1 MRFNLLQFLARLGYL
16 DPRIW
21 EWLFPHDPQV
31 RQGYYATIRGLINPD
46 RGLISP
52 NRGLINPNH
61 PVSTLGQAELN
72 PQPIPPG
79 VELQFATVA
88 VSYDI
93 ANAAVAAEAAGSE
106 GASGKIVSSAVDD
119 FCGTGP
125 HPIPW
130 PRRWPFPWPL
140 DAFHGRDGVLDR
152 EIGAVQFVAA
162 LVFGTFASRLSEGET
177 RDALAEG
184 ADRLLEASLA
194 SVGEEGDAFAAAT
207 RAGVQASKSS

>member
-1 MRFNLLQFLARLGYL
+1 MRFNLLQFWRMLAYL
-16 DPRIW
+16 DPRLW
-21 EWLFPHDPQV
+21 EWLFPPGPVQ
-31 RQGYYATIRGLINPD
+31 QGYYGTI

-52 NRGLINPNH
+52 NRGLINPVL
-61 PVSTLGQAELN
+61 PASTRGQADLN
-72 PQPIPPG
+72 PQPLPPG
-79 VELQFATVA
+79 VELQFASVA
-88 VSYDI
+88 VAYDI

-130 PRRWPFPWPL
+130 PRSWPFPWPL
-140 DAFHGRDGVLDR
+140 DTFRDRDEDLERD
-152 EIGAVQFVAA
+152 IGAVQFVAA
-162 LVFGTFASRLSEGET
+162 LVFCSFASRLSDGET

-194 SVGEEGDAFAAAT
+194 SVGENGDFYAAASRT
-207 RAGVQASKSS
+207 RAQASKSS